1 MRRAGRITAVIFI
14 VAVLIAGF
22 AWWALYGDRHLP
34 ATATTVDIAPGTSID
49 DIVAQLQTS
58 GIVSSSQLLLFYLRV
73 HHMTSSIQAAEYVF
87 TAHENIPEVA
97 ATLETGGHPSAVW
110 ITVPEGF
117 TAAQIAARLEGAG
130 LIEAPHFM
138 IAVRDGRLTI
148 DGARTRGLEG
158 YLFPDTYL
166 VPRHATG
173 ATIASLM
180 TKQFMRE
187 LPAQH
192 ALLSH
197 RLGFTVPQIVTV
209 ASMVEREAKV
219 DGERALIAGVIYNR
233 LRRGMPLE
241 IDATIEYAL
250 PRHKTTLS
258 YGDLALDSPYN
269 TYKHAGLPP
278 TPIANPGRKSIL
290 AAFHPATVD
299 YLYYVYR
306 GNGRHQFSRT
316 LEEQQAA
323 ERKYLH

>member
-1 MRRAGRITAVIFI
+1 VRRGSPALSVAMLVVVLVAGYI
-14 VAVLIAGF
+14 
-22 AWWALYGDRHLP
+22 WWSVYADRRLP
-34 ATATTVDIAPGTSID
+34 GAATTVDIAPGASID
-49 DIVAQLQTS
+49 DIVGQLQTA
-58 GIVSSSQLLLFYLRV
+58 GVVSSSRLLLLYLRV
-73 HHMTSSIQAAEYVF
+73 QRMTSSIQAAEYTF
-87 TAHENIPEVA
+87 AAHENIPEVA
-97 ATLETGGHPSAVW
+97 ATLQAGGHPSAVW

-117 TAAQIAARLEGAG
+117 TAAQIATRLERHG
-130 LIEAPHFM
+130 LVEAPYFLL
-138 IAVRDGRLTI
+138 AVREGSVSI

-180 TKQFMRE
+180 VKQFVHE
-187 LPAQH
+187 LPPRH
-192 ALLSH
+192 ASLAH
-197 RLGFTVPQIVTV
+197 RLGFSVPQIVTV

-219 DGERALIAGVIYNR
+219 DDERALIAAVIYNR
-233 LRRGMPLE
+233 LHRGMPLE

-250 PRHKTTLS
+250 PRHKTRLT

-278 TPIANPGRKSIL
+278 TPIANPGRKSLL

-306 GNGRHQFSRT
+306 GNGRHQFSHT

-323 ERKYLH
+323 ERKYLR